1 MRHNERSH
9 QNPYIRN
16 VKEDEQFKGR
26 NLSKWQGD
34 VPASLH
40 SETVGEKGPVLEQD
54 NILLE
59 TLETQ
64 RNECMKLILSKILE
78 SSSKKKTDIK
88 SPFYFS
94 GYFLVKESVNL
105 KPASY

>member
-40 SETVGEKGPVLEQD
+40 SETVGERGPVLEQD
-54 NILLE
+54 NILHE
-59 TLETQ
+59 TLETFVHEKKYCLFI
-64 RNECMKLILSKILE
+64 NLSKISAE
-78 SSSKKKTDIK
+78 H
-88 SPFYFS
+88 FS
-94 GYFLVKESVNL
+94 FDSLLVSIISFPLYSTK
-105 KPASY
+105 